1 MPITEMGTPFRAA
14 DAKSPISQPSA
25 EDRPMQ
31 GATKI
36 PCSCL
41 TRYLRMNI
49 KGRQR
54 LPDIVSQHH
63 ATLHFVVCKSV
74 ADIAVAPDSNKC
86 IRDDRQGF
94 AILTDALR
102 PPSVLDRELSND
114 IHRATSRIWGAIF
127 GATQYV
133 IG

>member
-1 MPITEMGTPFRAA
+1 
-14 DAKSPISQPSA
+14 
-25 EDRPMQ
+25 MQ

-41 TRYLRMNI
+41 TRHLRMNI

-74 ADIAVAPDSNKC
+74 ADIAVTPESDEC
-86 IRDDRQGF
+86 IGDYRQGL
-94 AILTDALR
+94 AIFTNALR
-102 PPSVLDRELSND
+102 QPGVFDGEVSND
-114 IHRATSRIWGAIF
+114 IHRITLIRRAMF
-127 GATQYV
+127 GASHR
-133 IG
+133 